1 MTLKALLAAAALF
14 AIGSAAQAATIER
27 TFDVTA
33 SDFFLTGGSSPP
45 TPVDPVTLDFT
56 LIWDPSVSV
65 TSASTAGFTI
75 NAFNLPDPP
84 YSLAYTYDSPTA
96 TLTVASFPGV
106 NSCGIGDTA
115 YCVAIFDA
123 AGANPFANQVN
134 QTISFNSLWLST
146 TVAVS
151 VSSPAVP
158 EASTWAMM
166 LIGFAGFGLAGFAR
180 RKSATA

>member
-1 MTLKALLAAAALF
+1 MKLKALLAAAALF

-84 YSLAYTYDSPTA
+84 IRWPTPTTAPPRLSPSRVFQASIHAGSEILRIASPSLMLQGPTR
-96 TLTVASFPGV
+96 SR
-106 NSCGIGDTA
+106 I
-115 YCVAIFDA
+115 
-123 AGANPFANQVN
+123 
-134 QTISFNSLWLST
+134 
-146 TVAVS
+146 
-151 VSSPAVP
+151 
-158 EASTWAMM
+158 
-166 LIGFAGFGLAGFAR
+166 R
-180 RKSATA
+180 